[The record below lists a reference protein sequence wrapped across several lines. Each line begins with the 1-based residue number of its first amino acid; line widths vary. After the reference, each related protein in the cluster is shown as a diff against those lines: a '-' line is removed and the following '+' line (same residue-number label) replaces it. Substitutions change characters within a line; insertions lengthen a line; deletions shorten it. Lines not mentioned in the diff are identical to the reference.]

1 MPCSTAVST
10 PATLDL
16 PGIRNRYGLSPTTVY
31 RAIRERG
38 FPAPLKLGSRSY
50 WLASEI
56 DAWFAERAAERDQAP
71 ADTNLREARR
81 RAGLASVA
89 ARRARR
95 DAAAAAAPVTDPTA

>member
-16 PGIRNRYGLSPTTVY
+16 PGIRVRYGLSRTAIY

-38 FPAPLKLGSRSY
+38 FPRPMKLGSRSY
-50 WLASEI
+50 WFAAEI
-56 DAWFAERAAERDQAP
+56 DAWLAERAAERDQAP
-71 ADTNLREARR
+71 ADTDLREARR
-81 RAGLASVA
+81 RAGLASAA

>member
-1 MPCSTAVST
+1 MSRTAPVSAA

-16 PGIRNRYGLSPTTVY
+16 RALTARYGLSRTAVY
-31 RAIRERG
+31 RAIRDRG

-56 DAWFAERAAERDQAP
+56 DAWISERAAERDQAP
-71 ADTNLREARR
+71 APADTDLREARR
-81 RAGLASVA
+81 RAGLASAA

-95 DAAAAAAPVTDPTA
+95 DTAAAAPDTTA